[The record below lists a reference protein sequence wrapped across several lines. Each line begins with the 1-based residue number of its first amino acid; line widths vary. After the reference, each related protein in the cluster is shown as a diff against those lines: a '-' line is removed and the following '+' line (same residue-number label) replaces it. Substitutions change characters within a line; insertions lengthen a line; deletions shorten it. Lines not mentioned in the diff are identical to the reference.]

1 MTILFGNGGIRM
13 KNKAIEKAIRDKEML
28 AKEYSVSQSAI
39 VWIGNNHYIIVKD
52 GKEIRV

>member
-1 MTILFGNGGIRM
+1 M
-13 KNKAIEKAIRDKEML
+13 KNKAIEKAIRDKQML

-39 VWIGNNHYIIVKD
+39 IWTGNNHYIIVKD